1 MTTRV
6 STVEDRRP
14 RLDLGSKKRQLP
26 IPNLIGMQRDSYV
39 TKFLQRGIAPS
50 KLDDIGLHAEF
61 KSCFPLSSS
70 AAQVVL
76 EYDSYTIGEPGF
88 PEHECKVRGLT
99 YSAPLRANLRL
110 VYFDKEVG
118 KFKKIKE
125 VKEQDVYIG
134 DIPLMTETG
143 SFIINGTERVV
154 VAQLYRSPGV
164 SIEHDKGKVH
174 SSGKVLY
181 SARIIPYRGCWID
194 IEFDAKDIIHVRI
207 DRRKKL
213 PITVL
218 LKAMGYDSQQIIDN
232 FYEKD
237 SFTIDN
243 GKIIFSLI
251 PDRLKGQIATQDIV
265 DIDGD
270 VLVEKGARIWVK
282 QIKAMKKSKV
292 SEIEVDNDFLLTK
305 VLSEPIIDRETG
317 EIIAAV
323 NTPITEDLLE
333 KMKELGVTSF
343 STIYVNDLECGS
355 YISDTLLVDTTKSQ
369 LDAWVEIYH
378 VLRPGEPPTPD
389 AAKNLFESL
398 FYDSTRYDLS
408 HIGRMKIN
416 ERFKKSKPEIHGTLD
431 PDDVLDVVKALVDT
445 RDGMNGHTVDDIDN
459 LSNRRVRCVG
469 EMVANQFRVAMV
481 KVARST
487 QDRMVVQPEIEGRLP
502 QDFFN
507 AKPIVTAWR
516 ELFSSSQLSQYMER
530 GNPLSLI
537 THLRRIS
544 ALGQGG
550 LDRARATIEVR
561 DVHSSHY
568 GRICP
573 IETPEGQNIGLINSL
588 AVYSC
593 LNKYGFMV
601 TPFLIVK
608 DGIVS
613 KDVQYLSAHDEYDS
627 YIAQANVPLDSKGK
641 ILSNVVECRYNGEY
655 TSASPKDI
663 GYIEVAANQPVSVAA
678 SLIPFLEHDDA
689 NRALMGSNMQRQAVP
704 MIRSDKPLVGTG
716 MERIVAADSGVSKV
730 AERSGTVEFVDS
742 SRIVIRTDVTKDDGS
757 VGVDIYRMTKF
768 FRSNQ
773 NTCINQRP
781 IVSMGDYVQKG
792 DILTDG
798 AGTDLGELALGQNML
813 VAFMSWNGY
822 NFEDSIILSERV
834 AQQDRFTSVHIQE
847 LQCIARDTKLGPEE
861 ITADIPNIGE
871 GALAKLDESGIA
883 YVGAKVNPGDI
894 LVGKITPKGE
904 SQLTPEEKLLRAIF
918 GEKAS
923 DVKDTSLRV
932 KSGMSGTVVD
942 VKVFT
947 RDGTPKDARALAIEE
962 EQLEFAR
969 RDLADELKLKTKDSY
984 DKIYDAVIGKT
995 YDKGLKGIKSGVKI
1009 TVEWL
1014 EEMGRVKWPQILT
1027 KNEKT
1032 NEMVSEY
1039 AETICALEKEFEAK
1053 LEKRRAQIQVGD
1065 DLTPGVIKVVKIFL
1079 ATTRRIQPG
1088 DKMAGRHGNK
1098 GCVSTIVPVEDMPYL
1113 EDGTPIDVI
1122 LNPLGVPSRM
1132 NVGQILEMHL
1142 GLAAKGLGAQIKNML
1157 PKSSIEELRKYIQKI
1172 YNISETGKVM
1182 IKDYT
1187 DQEVIDLARRL
1198 TAGVPMASP
1207 VFDGATIETIKS
1219 LLKMAG
1225 QPESGQ
1231 AQLYDGRTGT
1241 PFDKKSTIGYM
1252 YILKLNHLV
1261 DDKMH
1266 ARSTGSYSLVTQQP
1280 LSGKAQFGGQ
1290 RFGEMEVW
1298 ALEAYGAAYTLQ
1310 EMLTVKSDDVA
1321 GRTKM
1326 YKNIVDA
1333 NYKIQA
1339 SVPESF
1345 NVLVKEIMALGIDV
1359 NMNER

>member
-1 MTTRV
+1 MTVKTLTAR
-6 STVEDRRP
+6 EKRP
-14 RLDLGSKKRQLP
+14 RLDLGTRKGLDYPHLTRLQP
-26 IPNLIGMQRDSYV
+26 QSYNDN
-39 TKFLQRGIAPS
+39 FLQIDVAPA
-50 KLDDIGLHAEF
+50 KREDKGLHAEF
-61 KSCFPLSSS
+61 KSSFPISSS
-70 AAQVVL
+70 PAQIIL
-76 EYDSYTIGEPGF
+76 EYDSYTVGEPSF
-88 PEHECKVRGLT
+88 HEHECKVRGLT
-99 YSAPLRANLRL
+99 YSAPLRAKLRL
-110 VYFDKEVG
+110 VYYDKEVG
-118 KFKKIKE
+118 KFKKVKE

-143 SFIINGTERVV
+143 SFIVNGTERVV

-164 SIEHDKGKVH
+164 SIEHDRGKTH
-174 SSGKVLY
+174 SSGKLLY
-181 SARIIPYRGCWID
+181 SARIIPYRGAWID
-194 IEFDAKDIIHVRI
+194 IEFDAKDIISVRI

-213 PITVL
+213 PVTVL
-218 LKAMGYDSQQIIDN
+218 LKAMGYDTQQIMDH

-237 SFTIDN
+237 TLSVDN
-243 GKIIFSLI
+243 GQLI
-251 PDRLKGQIATQDIV
+251 YDVVPERLKGQIAPQDILNN
-265 DIDGD
+265 DGE
-270 VLVEKGARIWVK
+270 VLIEKGTRIWVK
-282 QIKAMKKSKV
+282 QVRDLKKAKVTSIKVDAV
-292 SEIEVDNDFLLTK
+292 FIEGRVTAQP
-305 VLSEPIIDRETG
+305 VIDTETG
-317 EIIAAV
+317 EIIVDV
-323 NTPITEDLLE
+323 NTTLTE
-333 KMKELGVTSF
+333 ELIKKIVDAGITSF
-343 STIYVNDLECGS
+343 SLIYVNDLERGS
-355 YISDTLLVDTTKSQ
+355 YISDTLMTDSTVSQ

-378 VLRPGEPPTPD
+378 ILRPGEPPTSD

-398 FYDSTRYDLS
+398 FYDASRYDLS

-416 ERFKKSKPEIHGTLD
+416 ERFNKSKPESHGVLD
-431 PDDVLDVVKALVDT
+431 PDDVLDVVKSLVDT
-445 RDGMNGHTVDDIDN
+445 RDGMNGHIVDDIDN

-469 EMVANQFRVAMV
+469 EMVVNQFRIAMS

-487 QDRMVVQPEIEGRLP
+487 QDRMVQPEVEGKLP

-507 AKPIVTAWR
+507 SKPIVSSWR
-516 ELFSSSQLSQYMER
+516 ELFSSGQLSQYMER
-530 GNPLSLI
+530 GNPLALI

-550 LDRARATIEVR
+550 LDRARATIDVR
-561 DVHSSHY
+561 DVHPSHY

-588 AVYSC
+588 SVYSD

-601 TPFLIVK
+601 TPFFVVDNGKVTEEVK
-608 DGIVS
+608 
-613 KDVQYLSAHDEYDS
+613 YLSAHEEYDS
-627 YIAQANVPLDSKGK
+627 YIAQATAPLNDKGV
-641 ILSNVVECRYNGEY
+641 IQAEQIDCRYNGEY
-655 TSASPKDI
+655 TTAKPDQIK
-663 GYIEVAANQPVSVAA
+663 YIEVAANQPVSVAA

-704 MIRSDKPLVGTG
+704 TINADKPLVGTG
-716 MERIVAADSGVSKV
+716 MERTVASDSGVSMVVK
-730 AERSGTVEFVDS
+730 RSGTVEFVDS
-742 SRIVIRTDVTKDDGS
+742 SRIVIRVDDASDEEGI
-757 VGVDIYRMTKF
+757 GVDIYRTTKF

-781 IVSMGDYVQKG
+781 IVSLGDKVSKG

-834 AQQDRFTSVHIQE
+834 AQQDRFTSIHIHE

-883 YVGAKVNPGDI
+883 YIGAKVNPGDI
-894 LVGKITPKGE
+894 LVGKVTPKGE

-932 KSGMSGTVVD
+932 KSGTSGTVID

-947 RDGTPKDARALAIEE
+947 RDGTQKDARALEIEN
-962 EQLEFAR
+962 EQLETAR
-969 RDLADELKLKTKDSY
+969 RDLSDELKLKSSLVV
-984 DKIYDAVIGKT
+984 DKMHSLLTGQIYKAGI
-995 YDKGLKGIKSGVKI
+995 KGTKSGVKI
-1009 TVEWL
+1009 TAALL
-1014 EEMGRVKWPQILT
+1014 EKLKIADLMNIT
-1027 KNEKT
+1027 TDADTCNEKLAD
-1032 NEMVSEY
+1032 Y
-1039 AETICALEKEFEAK
+1039 AEVLKKAEKEFEEK
-1053 LEKRRAQIQVGD
+1053 LDKRRSQIQMGD
-1065 DLTPGVIKVVKIFL
+1065 ELTPGVIKVVKIFL
-1079 ATTRRIQPG
+1079 ATTLPIQPG

-1098 GCVSTIVPVEDMPYL
+1098 GVISTIVPVEDMPYL

-1132 NVGQILEMHL
+1132 NLGQILEMHL
-1142 GLAAKGLGAQIKNML
+1142 GLAAKGLGKQIQQMMKDH
-1157 PKSSIEELRKYIQKI
+1157 PVAKLRDYIQKI
-1172 YNISETGKVM
+1172 YKLSKTTNVNLDS
-1182 IKDYT
+1182 YT
-1187 DQEVIDLARRL
+1187 DEQIISLAKEL
-1198 TAGVPMASP
+1198 INGVPMGSP
-1207 VFDGATIETIKS
+1207 VFDGVSIETIKS

-1231 AQLYDGRTGT
+1231 AQLYDGRTGL
-1241 PFDKKSTIGYM
+1241 PFDKPSTVGYM

-1310 EMLTVKSDDVA
+1310 EMLTVKSDDVQ
-1321 GRTKM
+1321 GRSKM
-1326 YKNIVDA
+1326 YKNIVDG

-1339 SVPESF
+1339 SLPESF

-1359 NMNER
+1359 SMNKQ